1 MKLKKNNVINPQNY
15 VYSII
20 ILVGGILL
28 TLYVF
33 KYYQVKKE
41 ERLMTSYLVNTK
53 TINYSVNSLESLQQI
68 MQESPSSYF
77 IYLSYTGDEEIY
89 NLERK
94 LKRIIDK
101 YKINDIFY
109 YVDLTYMVNN
119 DSNYIEKIKEI
130 LNISKLNN
138 LPAIIYINEGEIL
151 NDNILDGVNNTM
163 LKPEDLE
170 KLLNIYDFEIV
181 K

>member
-1 MKLKKNNVINPQNY
+1 M
-15 VYSII
+15 
-20 ILVGGILL
+20 L
-28 TLYVF
+28 TL
-33 KYYQVKKE
+33 
-41 ERLMTSYLVNTK
+41 L
-53 TINYSVNSLESLQQI
+53 
-68 MQESPSSYF
+68 
-77 IYLSYTGDEEIY
+77 LSE
-89 NLERK
+89 K
-94 LKRIIDK
+94 W
-101 YKINDIFY
+101 INDIFY

>member
-1 MKLKKNNVINPQNY
+1 
-15 VYSII
+15 
-20 ILVGGILL
+20 
-28 TLYVF
+28 
-33 KYYQVKKE
+33 
-41 ERLMTSYLVNTK
+41 
-53 TINYSVNSLESLQQI
+53 
-68 MQESPSSYF
+68 
-77 IYLSYTGDEEIY
+77 
-89 NLERK
+89 
-94 LKRIIDK
+94 
-101 YKINDIFY
+101 
-109 YVDLTYMVNN
+109 MVNN